1 MPLPKIE
8 KKIGGGK
15 KKKSIKKK
23 EKRKEKTKNTSK
35 TPIPLV
41 LTALKVPNKIFS
53 GPQLVLNKCS
63 QTDRVIPSKLQIRKQ
78 KPTAGVGYIQNVT
91 VEEYLFTVCYYF
103 KIRR

>member
-8 KKIGGGK
+8 KKWGK
-15 KKKSIKKK
+15 KSVKKGKKHK
-23 EKRKEKTKNTSK
+23 HFK

-63 QTDRVIPSKLQIRKQ
+63 QTDRVIPSKRQIRNKKKQ
-78 KPTAGVGYIQNVT
+78 KETGVVGYIQNVT
-91 VEEYLFTVCYYF
+91 VEEYLFTVCYF
-103 KIRR
+103 F